1 MIGSETALSFFA
13 GKPRSHR
20 FGVAPIASVRHKT
33 FHRFGAVLIAGPTQ
47 NLWERGLPAKA
58 SGQAALILRLS
69 TVVQRSDKITPPNV
83 NTPPTR

>member
-1 MIGSETALSFFA
+1 MSTTPNLW
-13 GKPRSHR
+13 K
-20 FGVAPIASVRHKT
+20 
-33 FHRFGAVLIAGPTQ
+33 VLCRTPAMSMTP

-58 SGQAALILRLS
+58 SGQATLTFRPS